1 MARRDIL
8 PYKQEGTHLA
18 TTGIRYQ
25 PDEHPPTAVSLGL
38 GLQLAVISV
47 TVTVLIPTVVMRA
60 GGATEAYLAWAV
72 FAATFICGAATVLQ
86 TVRLGRIGMGH
97 VLMMGSSGAFIA
109 VCITAVADGGPPLL
123 ATLVAA
129 AALFQIVLSERLSL
143 FRRVLTPTVSGT
155 VILLIPVTV
164 MPAIFDIMG
173 DVPDGSPAAAAP
185 LSALVTVLVVVGVSL
200 KGTGALRLWAPV
212 VGVVAGSA
220 AAAFFGIYDLERVAG
235 ASWVGFPAGQWT
247 GFAFD
252 FGPAF
257 WPLLPAFLLVA
268 LIGSIRTISSSVAA
282 QRTSWRRP
290 RAVDFRAVQG
300 AAAVDGLGNLLSG
313 LAGTVPNT
321 AYTTGVSL
329 AELTGVAARAL
340 GVAAGVVLMTVA
352 FLPKALALL
361 LAIPNPVIAAYM
373 TVIVAMLFVIG
384 MKMVLQEGLDYR
396 RGLVVGVAF
405 WIGVGFEGGMIFPEY
420 FAEFAG
426 GLFQNGI
433 TAGGLTAI
441 LMTAFVELTEPR
453 RSRFEGEV
461 SVSVL
466 PKTRKFLGEFTSRYG
481 WDTAMADRLQA
492 AAEETLLTL
501 IRQDKGDRQALR
513 QRLLLEAHR
522 QGGGAVLEFVVAPG
536 EENLQDRIALLA
548 EHAGDTPNES
558 EMSLRLLRH
567 LAAWVRHQ
575 QYHDTDIL
583 TVRVEAPPPARE

>member
-1 MARRDIL
+1 M
-8 PYKQEGTHLA
+8 A

-38 GLQLAVISV
+38 GLQLAAISV

-86 TVRLGRIGMGH
+86 TVRLGRVGMGH

-109 VCITAVADGGPPLL
+109 VCITAVADGGPSLL
-123 ATLVAA
+123 ATLVVV

-164 MPAIFDIMG
+164 MPAIFDILG
-173 DVPDGSPAAAAP
+173 EVPDGSPAAAAP

-200 KGTGALRLWAPV
+200 KGTGAWRLWAPV
-212 VGVVAGSA
+212 LGVVAGSA
-220 AAAFFGIYDLERVAG
+220 AAALFGIYDLERVAG
-235 ASWVGFPAGQWT
+235 APWLGFPSGQWA

-257 WPLLPAFLLVA
+257 WSLLPAFLLVA
-268 LIGSIRTISSSVAA
+268 LIGSIRTISSSIAA

-300 AAAVDGLGNLLSG
+300 AAAVDGLGNLFSG

-329 AELTGVAARAL
+329 AELTGVAARGL
-340 GVAAGVVLMTVA
+340 GVAAGAVLMAVA

-373 TVIVAMLFVIG
+373 IVIVAMLFVIG

-396 RGLVVGVAF
+396 RGLVVGVSF
-405 WIGVGFEGGMIFPEY
+405 WIGVGFQGNVIFPEF

-426 GLFQNGI
+426 GLFRNGM

-441 LMTAFVELTEPR
+441 LMTALVELTEPR

-466 PKTRKFLGEFTSRYG
+466 PKTRKFFGEFASRNG
-481 WDTAMADRLQA
+481 WDAAMADRLQA
-492 AAEETLLTL
+492 VAEEALLTL
-501 IRQDKGDRQALR
+501 TRQHQGDGQALR
-513 QRLLLEAHR
+513 QRLLLGARR
-522 QGGGAVLEFVVAPG
+522 QGGGAVLEFVVGPG
-536 EENLQDRIALLA
+536 EENLQDRMALLA
-548 EHAGDTPNES
+548 EQAGDAPTES

-583 TVRVEAPPPARE
+583 TVRVEALPPARA

>member
-1 MARRDIL
+1 M
-8 PYKQEGTHLA
+8 A

-38 GLQLAVISV
+38 GLQLAIISV

-60 GGATEAYLAWAV
+60 GGATEAHLAWAV

-129 AALFQIVLSERLSL
+129 AALFQIVLSARLSL

-164 MPAIFDIMG
+164 MPAIFGMLG

-212 VGVVAGSA
+212 LGVVAGSA
-220 AAAFFGIYDLERVAG
+220 TAALFGIYDMERVAE
-235 ASWVGFPAGQWT
+235 ASWAGFPAGQWP
-247 GFAFD
+247 GFALD
-252 FGPAF
+252 LGPEF
-257 WPLLPAFLLVA
+257 WSLLPAFLLVA

-300 AAAVDGLGNLLSG
+300 AAAVDGVGNLISG

-329 AELTGVAARAL
+329 AELTGVAARGL
-340 GVAAGVVLMTVA
+340 GVAAGVVLMAVA

-361 LAIPNPVIAAYM
+361 LALPNPVIAAYM

-405 WIGVGFEGGMIFPEY
+405 WIGVGFQGNVIFPEF

-426 GLFQNGI
+426 GLFRNGM

-441 LMTAFVELTEPR
+441 VMSAFVELTEPR
-453 RSRFEGEV
+453 RSRFEGELGV
-461 SVSVL
+461 SAL
-466 PKTRKFLGEFTSRYG
+466 PQTRKFLREFASRNG
-481 WDTAMADRLQA
+481 WGAAMADRLQA
-492 AAEETLLTL
+492 VAEEALLTL
-501 IRQDKGDRQALR
+501 TGQDRGEGPALG
-513 QRLLLEAHR
+513 QRLVLGAHR

-536 EENLQDRIALLA
+536 QENLQDRIALLP
-548 EHAGDTPNES
+548 EQAGDEPNES
-558 EMSLRLLRH
+558 EVSLRLLRH

-583 TVRVEAPPPARE
+583 TVRVEAPPPTPA

>member
-1 MARRDIL
+1 M
-8 PYKQEGTHLA
+8 A

-86 TVRLGRIGMGH
+86 TVRLGRVGMGH

-185 LSALVTVLVVVGVSL
+185 LSALVTVLIVVGVSL

-212 VGVVAGSA
+212 LGVVAGSA
-220 AAAFFGIYDLERVAG
+220 AAALFGIYDLERVAG

-329 AELTGVAARAL
+329 AELTGVAARSL
-340 GVAAGVVLMTVA
+340 GVAAGVVLMAVA

-405 WIGVGFEGGMIFPEY
+405 WIGVGFEGGVIFPEY

-441 LMTAFVELTEPR
+441 FMTGFVELTAPPR
-453 RSRFEGEV
+453 GRFEAELGV
-461 SVSVL
+461 SAL
-466 PKTRKFLGEFTSRYG
+466 PRTRKFFGDFASRNG
-481 WDTAMADRLQA
+481 WDGAMADRLQA
-492 AAEETLLTL
+492 VAEEALLTL
-501 IRQDKGDRQALR
+501 IRQDRADGQARR
-513 QRLLLEAHR
+513 QRLLLGAHR

-536 EENLQDRIALLA
+536 GENLQDRMALLA
-548 EHAGDTPNES
+548 EHVGDAPDES

-583 TVRVEAPPPARE
+583 TVRVEAPPPARERPSAGVARTTDWRRT

>member
-1 MARRDIL
+1 M
-8 PYKQEGTHLA
+8 A

-123 ATLVAA
+123 ATLVVA
-129 AALFQIVLSERLSL
+129 AALFQLLLSERLSL

-164 MPAIFDIMG
+164 MPAIFDILG

-185 LSALVTVLVVVGVSL
+185 LSALVTVGVVVGVSL
-200 KGTGALRLWAPV
+200 KGTGAWRLWAPV
-212 VGVVAGSA
+212 LGVVAGSA
-220 AAAFFGIYDLERVAG
+220 AAALFGIYDLERIAG
-235 ASWVGFPAGQWT
+235 VSWVGFPSGEWA
-247 GFAFD
+247 GFALD

-257 WPLLPAFLLVA
+257 WSLLPAFLLVA
-268 LIGSIRTISSSVAA
+268 LIGSIRTISSSIAA

-300 AAAVDGLGNLLSG
+300 AAAVDGIGNLFSG

-329 AELTGVAARAL
+329 AELTGVAARGL
-340 GVAAGVVLMTVA
+340 GVAAGIVLMAVA

-373 TVIVAMLFVIG
+373 LVIVAMLFVIG

-396 RGLVVGVAF
+396 KGLVVGVSF
-405 WIGVGFEGGMIFPEY
+405 WIGVGFQSNAVFPEHV
-420 FAEFAG
+420 AEFAG
-426 GLFQNGI
+426 GLFRNGI

-441 LMTAFVELTEPR
+441 LMTAFVQLTEPR
-453 RSRFEGEV
+453 RSRFEAEFDV
-461 SVSVL
+461 SAL
-466 PKTRKFLGEFTSRYG
+466 PRTKKFFGEFASRNG
-481 WDTAMADRLQA
+481 WDAAMADRLQA
-492 AAEETLLTL
+492 VVEETLLTL
-501 IRQDKGDRQALR
+501 TRRDKGDGQALQ
-513 QRLLLEAHR
+513 QRLLLAAHR
-522 QGGGAVLEFVVAPG
+522 QGCGAVLEFIVAPG
-536 EENLQDRIALLA
+536 GENLQDRMALLA
-548 EHAGDTPNES
+548 EQADDGPDES

-583 TVRVEAPPPARE
+583 TVRVEALAPERE